1 MGKKRRDGPP
11 AIAGA
16 EVDADTAATRSAA
29 PKRSRR
35 SRQKNRAG
43 SKNPGLPAA
52 EAAKN
57 RRAVRPLWP
66 NSLSPSRRKS
76 SSPNPSPA
84 PGIRRLPKR
93 AATGAGGATADA
105 AAPAAASAA
114 ESADAAP
121 AEEQLPAGTQVK
133 SPLVGTFYSS
143 PSPDEPPFVLVGQQ
157 VKEGDTLCIIEAM
170 KIMNEIKAPCDG
182 KVIRIMAQPGDMVEY
197 NQVLCV
203 IE

>member
-1 MGKKRRDGPP
+1 MDIKELKDIALELMDALAAKKLG
-11 AIAGA
+11 
-16 EVDADTAATRSAA
+16 EVEIELDNA
-29 PKRSRR
+29 KI
-35 SRQKNRAG
+35 KI
-43 SKNPGLPAA
+43 KAA
-52 EAAKN
+52 E
-57 RRAVRPLWP
+57 
-66 NSLSPSRRKS
+66 
-76 SSPNPSPA
+76 PA
-84 PGIRRLPKR
+84 PVI
-93 AATGAGGATADA
+93 AAASVAA
-105 AAPAAASAA
+105 AAPAA

>member
-1 MGKKRRDGPP
+1 MDIKELKDIALELMDALAAKKLGEVEIELDDAKIKIKAAEP
-11 AIAGA
+11 APVIA
-16 EVDADTAATRSAA
+16 AA
-29 PKRSRR
+29 P
-35 SRQKNRAG
+35 AV
-43 SKNPGLPAA
+43 AA
-52 EAAKN
+52 
-57 RRAVRPLWP
+57 
-66 NSLSPSRRKS
+66 S
-76 SSPNPSPA
+76 
-84 PGIRRLPKR
+84 
-93 AATGAGGATADA
+93 A
-105 AAPAAASAA
+105 AAPAAAPAA

-121 AEEQLPAGTQVK
+121 AAEEQLPAGTQVK

>member
-1 MGKKRRDGPP
+1 MDIKELKD
-11 AIAGA
+11 IAL
-16 EVDADTAATRSAA
+16 ELMDA
-29 PKRSRR
+29 
-35 SRQKNRAG
+35 
-43 SKNPGLPAA
+43 L
-52 EAAKN
+52 AAKKLGEVELELDN
-57 RRAVRPLWP
+57 A
-66 NSLSPSRRKS
+66 K
-76 SSPNPSPA
+76 
-84 PGIRRLPKR
+84 IKIK
-93 AATGAGGATADA
+93 A
-105 AAPAAASAA
+105 AAPAAAPAA

-182 KVIRIMAQPGDMVEY
+182 KIIRIMAQPGDMVEY

>member
-1 MGKKRRDGPP
+1 MDIKELKD
-11 AIAGA
+11 IAL
-16 EVDADTAATRSAA
+16 ELMDA
-29 PKRSRR
+29 
-35 SRQKNRAG
+35 
-43 SKNPGLPAA
+43 L
-52 EAAKN
+52 AAKKLGE
-57 RRAVRPLWP
+57 VELE
-66 NSLSPSRRKS
+66 L
-76 SSPNPSPA
+76 
-84 PGIRRLPKR
+84 
-93 AATGAGGATADA
+93 DDV
-105 AAPAAASAA
+105 AAPAAAPAA

>member
-1 MGKKRRDGPP
+1 MDIKELKDIALELMDALAAKKLG
-11 AIAGA
+11 
-16 EVDADTAATRSAA
+16 EVELELDDV
-29 PKRSRR
+29 KI
-35 SRQKNRAG
+35 KI
-43 SKNPGLPAA
+43 KAA
-52 EAAKN
+52 E
-57 RRAVRPLWP
+57 
-66 NSLSPSRRKS
+66 
-76 SSPNPSPA
+76 PA
-84 PGIRRLPKR
+84 PVI
-93 AATGAGGATADA
+93 AAASVAA
-105 AAPAAASAA
+105 AAPAAAPTA

>member
-1 MGKKRRDGPP
+1 MDIKELKDIALELMDALAAKKLGEVEIELDDAKIKIKAAEP
-11 AIAGA
+11 APVIA
-16 EVDADTAATRSAA
+16 AA
-29 PKRSRR
+29 P
-35 SRQKNRAG
+35 
-43 SKNPGLPAA
+43 
-52 EAAKN
+52 
-57 RRAVRPLWP
+57 AV
-66 NSLSPSRRKS
+66 
-76 SSPNPSPA
+76 
-84 PGIRRLPKR
+84 
-93 AATGAGGATADA
+93 
-105 AAPAAASAA
+105 AAPAAAPTAAPAA

-121 AEEQLPAGTQVK
+121 AAEEQLPAGTQVK

-197 NQVLCV
+197 NQVLFV

>member
-1 MGKKRRDGPP
+1 MDIKELKDIALELMDALAAKKLGEVEIELDDAKIKIKAAEP
-11 AIAGA
+11 APVIA
-16 EVDADTAATRSAA
+16 AA
-29 PKRSRR
+29 P
-35 SRQKNRAG
+35 AV
-43 SKNPGLPAA
+43 AA
-52 EAAKN
+52 
-57 RRAVRPLWP
+57 P
-66 NSLSPSRRKS
+66 
-76 SSPNPSPA
+76 
-84 PGIRRLPKR
+84 
-93 AATGAGGATADA
+93 A
-105 AAPAAASAA
+105 AAPAAALAA

-121 AEEQLPAGTQVK
+121 AAEEQLPAGTQVK